1 MKGLLIKDI
10 KLMGNMKNS
19 LLLILLISI
28 VMTTY
33 IKDASF
39 LIMYL
44 GMIGT
49 TFATSTLSYDEFDNG
64 YSFLLSLPVTRK
76 GYVMEKYGFGLLLS
90 GSGWLLGTVLAL
102 AAGIVRG
109 SREPLDIIMTSIV
122 LLPAVFFLLAVMIPF
137 RLKFGSEKGRVVVI
151 CAAGAA
157 FLVFTVAAEIVK
169 RTNLDLDSIWGKLTL
184 QGAGVMAA
192 SLAIGTVIL
201 LISYRLSVSIMEKK
215 NSDQCRRAARSDTGR
230 PFFEWAPYAAAAN
243 RHFWHGRIQDRQ
255 RSMGS
260 SRVESGDAHGF
271 AALLLVCGRLTQRIW
286 LKDMRV
292 RIGRCLKRW

>member
-122 LLPAVFFLLAVMIPF
+122 LLPTVFFLLAVMIPF

-169 RTNLDLDSIWGKLTL
+169 RTNLDLDSIWVKLTL

-215 NSDQCRRAARSDTGR
+215 E
-230 PFFEWAPYAAAAN
+230 F
-243 RHFWHGRIQDRQ
+243 
-255 RSMGS
+255 
-260 SRVESGDAHGF
+260 
-271 AALLLVCGRLTQRIW
+271 
-286 LKDMRV
+286 
-292 RIGRCLKRW
+292 